1 MEGSVRAWRFF
12 VQDSHSYEFLDEADV
27 AQMIEGEQISLVD
40 AVRTGDAFI
49 LAMGD
54 CARCQGACRLWFMSE
69 SESPAHVCPY
79 LIYFADFGAKAR
91 PKDVEGA
98 VS

>member
-1 MEGSVRAWRFF
+1 MHIPGRAWRIS
-12 VQDSHSYEFLDEADV
+12 VRDSNQYEFLDEAEI
-27 AQMIEGEQISLVD
+27 AQMIEGESIDLVD
-40 AVRTGDAFI
+40 AVRAGDEFI

-54 CARCQGACRLWFMSE
+54 CTRCQGACHLWFMSD
-69 SESPAHVCPY
+69 SETPADVCPY

>member
-1 MEGSVRAWRFF
+1 MRQNRASNLARFAVQESHGCESV
-12 VQDSHSYEFLDEADV
+12 DEAEA

-40 AVRTGDAFI
+40 AVRAGDEFI

-54 CARCQGACRLWFMSE
+54 CARFMEE
-69 SESPAHVCPY
+69 SESPVHVCPN
-79 LIYFADFGAKAR
+79 LIYFADFGAKVR
-91 PKDVEGA
+91 RRDIESA

>member
-1 MEGSVRAWRFF
+1 MQLPERAWRFS
-12 VQDSHSYEFLDEADV
+12 VQDSNRYELLDEAYV
-27 AQMIEGEQISLVD
+27 AQMIEGEQINLVD

-54 CARCQGACRLWFMSE
+54 CARCEGACRLWFMSE

-91 PKDVEGA
+91 RGALEEA